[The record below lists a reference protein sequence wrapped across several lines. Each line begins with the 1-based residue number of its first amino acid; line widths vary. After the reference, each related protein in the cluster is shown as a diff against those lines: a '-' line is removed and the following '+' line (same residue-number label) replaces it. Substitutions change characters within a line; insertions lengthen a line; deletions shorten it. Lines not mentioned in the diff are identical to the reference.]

1 MTLGDR
7 MSDFDFSII
16 EKIKDALEDDDEEE
30 LPTMKFD
37 DLIRRMRDTIDD

>member
-7 MSDFDFSII
+7 MNDFDFSII
-16 EKIKDALEDDDEEE
+16 EKIKDALEDEEEE

-37 DLIRRMRDTIDD
+37 DLIRRMRDTTDD